1 MSALALRGAEPTF
14 GQSSFAWGSAVAV
27 SLLANALLVGVL
39 LIAIEPDSVPFQ
51 DEIRTRFQLSALDVP
66 SQRAEAEDTKGDA
79 AEEGQTSGEQL
90 AVRSV
95 PSSRARP
102 VNPVS
107 DVQQAKAAPS
117 TAAQAV
123 QSGGASLSAARNL
136 GQRLETAATES
147 AMVAARDA
155 SGEKTAAA
163 SLAAAKVTA
172 ATVAAGRAQ
181 AVAPAADVQ
190 AAQQPEA
197 QTAAAVRPSAERTTA
212 ESASG
217 RRIASATLAT
227 RAVTAQA
234 LEGQRAVAAAPTV
247 STLAAATTTRGA
259 QLISRSAPTRKL
271 VASAAVPGQRAV
283 ASQGRG
289 VKLSAASQPVT
300 TALTAALPAGTAQ
313 TVTSAAPQTQE
324 TAVLDPSTER
334 LANLETASPALAEVA
349 PEAAPAAAT
358 SPQGVELASTSS
370 SALAGVVASA
380 STASAAITTRASVA
394 WSGDSNTQL
403 DEQSLAAIQSFMQPG
418 EVAQS
423 AAFGGSVRDGIG
435 AALAQFPCSRLQAAF
450 QPESGT
456 LEIRGHVP
464 AQAMKADVVAMLE
477 RSVGGAIP
485 VGSSLL
491 VLPAPQCGVLDSAEG
506 LGFVQSKDQENDPL
520 EIGKEAQA
528 QILSFEEAQR
538 VVFALQAPEF
548 DAYIYVD
555 YFDKDGTVVH
565 VLPNDFVQ
573 DNRYAANESFA
584 LGDGSG
590 PGGGLEMR
598 VAPPFS
604 QDIAVVLGTS
614 RPLYDRPRP
623 LQEDAESYLSW
634 LRNRIREVKS
644 EDPDFRGEWAY
655 LFVRTGPK
663 GSFN

>member
-1 MSALALRGAEPTF
+1 MTALALRSSEPA
-14 GQSSFAWGSAVAV
+14 FARSALSWASAVAA
-27 SLLANALLVGVL
+27 SLIANLLLVAVL
-39 LIAIEPDSVPFQ
+39 LIAIEPDSVPFK

-66 SQRAEAEDTKGDA
+66 AQRAEAEDAKGEA
-79 AEEGQTSGEQL
+79 AEEAQASGEQL

-95 PSSRARP
+95 PISRARP
-102 VNPVS
+102 VNPVTE
-107 DVQQAKAAPS
+107 VQQAAAPPS
-117 TAAQAV
+117 AAAQAV
-123 QSGGASLSAARNL
+123 QAGGQSLSAARNP
-136 GQRLETAATES
+136 GRRLETAPSTS
-147 AMVAARDA
+147 TVLAARDA
-155 SGEKTAAA
+155 VGQRAAA
-163 SLAAAKVTA
+163 AAPAAAKVTA
-172 ATVAAGRAQ
+172 AAAATSPARSVAPPRQVQTARPPTPVAAS
-181 AVAPAADVQ
+181 AVRPTA
-190 AAQQPEA
+190 ER
-197 QTAAAVRPSAERTTA
+197 QTAAAV
-212 ESASG
+212 SG
-217 RRIASATLAT
+217 RRLLSAAPTT
-227 RAVTAQA
+227 SAVTAKA
-234 LEGQRAVAAAPTV
+234 AEGQRAVAAAPATPVVTAATAASSARLV
-247 STLAAATTTRGA
+247 SRAAPASEALAAAAAPVRRALSSQARG
-259 QLISRSAPTRKL
+259 PKL
-271 VASAAVPGQRAV
+271 A
-283 ASQGRG
+283 
-289 VKLSAASQPVT
+289 AASQPAAP
-300 TALTAALPAGTAQ
+300 ALAAAVPVGAVQALPNAT
-313 TVTSAAPQTQE
+313 PQTE
-324 TAVLDPSTER
+324 RSVALDPGTER
-334 LANLETASPALAEVA
+334 LENV
-349 PEAAPAAAT
+349 EAAGP
-358 SPQGVELASTSS
+358 
-370 SALAGVVASA
+370 ALAGVAPDAASAQEARPQGVALPSASSAALAGAIEAA
-380 STASAAITTRASVA
+380 STASAAIATRAAVA
-394 WSGDSNTQL
+394 WSGGSNTQL

-491 VLPAPQCGVLDSAEG
+491 VLPAPQCGVLDAAEG
-506 LGFVQSKDQENDPL
+506 LGFIQSKDQENDPL
-520 EIGKEAQA
+520 EIGREAQA

-565 VLPNDFVQ
+565 VMPNDFIQ
-573 DNRYAANESFA
+573 ANRYAANESFS

-604 QDIAVVLGTS
+604 QDIAVVLGTT

-634 LRNRIREVKS
+634 LRNRIREIKA